1 MAQHA
6 RILVAVGVEVA
17 LEHDAVFGEGA
28 GLVAAQDVHRAEVLD
43 RRQLLDDN
51 LAAGEV
57 LGALRQARGHDDGKH
72 LRRDAHGHARG
83 EQQRI
88 DDVALGGGVDGK
100 DRRRHNEHEAHEQ
113 HGDARDAAVKRA
125 LLAAPVEHLGDAA
138 QVGVRAGGNDKRHG
152 GAVLHGGAGK
162 DDVLAGRERQR
173 GAVGTL
179 DDGDGSGLLDGLALA
194 GECGLDHKQVARGD
208 DAGICRH
215 HVAGREA
222 DYIAGD
228 ELVEGDL
235 DALAVAQGT
244 AGVGDQVLKGLGR
257 IATAGFLDKL
267 HAARYQQHDADD
279 DDRGGVT
286 LQLGHGEHVDVERDQ
301 CEGGEDASE
310 GIDERVGDAAGERLG
325 RRFDGVGADGAQ
337 ALGGVLGGEA
347 VGCGVEQHEGILG
360 AMGGGEYGV
369 LGHAGMS
376 GGARRA
382 AALGDGFEYRGGF
395 EHQHRVLLVE
405 GS

>member
-1 MAQHA
+1 M
-6 RILVAVGVEVA
+6 
-17 LEHDAVFGEGA
+17 
-28 GLVAAQDVHRAEVLD
+28 
-43 RRQLLDDN
+43 
-51 LAAGEV
+51 
-57 LGALRQARGHDDGKH
+57 
-72 LRRDAHGHARG
+72 
-83 EQQRI
+83 
-88 DDVALGGGVDGK
+88 
-100 DRRRHNEHEAHEQ
+100 
-113 HGDARDAAVKRA
+113 
-125 LLAAPVEHLGDAA
+125 PVEHLGDAA

-152 GAVLHGGAGK
+152 SAVLHGGAGK
-162 DDVLAGRERQR
+162 DDVLAGGEWQR

-179 DDGDGSGLLDGLALA
+179 DDGDGSCLLDGLALA

-257 IATAGFLDKL
+257 IAAAGFLDKL

>member
-1 MAQHA
+1 M
-6 RILVAVGVEVA
+6 
-17 LEHDAVFGEGA
+17 
-28 GLVAAQDVHRAEVLD
+28 
-43 RRQLLDDN
+43 
-51 LAAGEV
+51 
-57 LGALRQARGHDDGKH
+57 
-72 LRRDAHGHARG
+72 RRDAHGHARG
-83 EQQRI
+83 EQQRV

-100 DRRRHNEHEAHEQ
+100 DGRRHNEHEAYEQ
-113 HGDARDAAVKRA
+113 HGDARAAAVKRA
-125 LLAAPVEHLGDAA
+125 LFAAPVEHLGDAA

-162 DDVLAGRERQR
+162 DDILAGREWQC
-173 GAVGTL
+173 GAVGAL
-179 DDGDGSGLLDGLALA
+179 DDGGGGGLLDGLALA

-215 HVAGREA
+215 HIAGREA

-235 DALAVAQGT
+235 DALAVAQGG
-244 AGVGDQVLKGLGR
+244 ASVGDQVLEGLCR
-257 IATAGFLDKL
+257 IAAAGFLDKL

-279 DDRGGVT
+279 DDRGGVA
-286 LQLGHGEHVDVERDQ
+286 LRLGHGEHVDVERDQ
-301 CEGGEDASE
+301 RERGEDAGE

-325 RRFDGVGADGAQ
+325 RCLDGVGAGGVQ
-337 ALGGVLGGEA
+337 ALGCLLGGEA
-347 VGCGVEQHEGILG
+347 VCRGAEQHEGVLG
-360 AMGGGEYGV
+360 AMSGGEYGV
-369 LGHAGMS
+369 LGQAGVS